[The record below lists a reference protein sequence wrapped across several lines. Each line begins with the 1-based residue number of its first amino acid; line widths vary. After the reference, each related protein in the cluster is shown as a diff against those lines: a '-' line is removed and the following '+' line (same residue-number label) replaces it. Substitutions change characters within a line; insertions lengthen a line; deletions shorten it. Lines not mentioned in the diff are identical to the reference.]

1 MNYSEWKSEK
11 FEGYRKQIE
20 QYVSEKTKKEQ
31 ITYSRYGDYLIPDLI
46 LDKGKVRPKI
56 GRYGRLR
63 LRFLKEEMKP
73 VYTKMLMEDTLTD
86 YLLEVDAR
94 ATDMENML
102 INEMK
107 KYQNIDEKLKEK
119 DQMKWVGAMNM
130 IAYSAREMVLGK
142 CINTYNI

>member
-1 MNYSEWKSEK
+1 
-11 FEGYRKQIE
+11 
-20 QYVSEKTKKEQ
+20 
-31 ITYSRYGDYLIPDLI
+31 
-46 LDKGKVRPKI
+46 
-56 GRYGRLR
+56 
-63 LRFLKEEMKP
+63 MKP

-119 DQMKWVGAMNM
+119 VQMKWVGAMNM
-130 IAYSAREMVLGK
+130 IAYSARKMVLGK

>member
-1 MNYSEWKSEK
+1 M
-11 FEGYRKQIE
+11 
-20 QYVSEKTKKEQ
+20 SEKTKKDP
-31 ITYSRYGDYLIPDLI
+31 ISYSRYGDYLIPNLI
-46 LDKGKVRPKI
+46 LDNGKVTPKI

-63 LRFLKEEMKP
+63 LKFLKEEMKP
-73 VYTKMLMEDTLTD
+73 VYIKMLMEDSLTD

-102 INEMK
+102 INEIK

-130 IAYSAREMVLGK
+130 IEYSAREMVLGK

>member
-1 MNYSEWKSEK
+1 M
-11 FEGYRKQIE
+11 
-20 QYVSEKTKKEQ
+20 
-31 ITYSRYGDYLIPDLI
+31 
-46 LDKGKVRPKI
+46 DKGKVRPKI
-56 GRYGRLR
+56 GRYRRLR
-63 LRFLKEEMKP
+63 LKFLKEEMKP
-73 VYTKMLMEDTLTD
+73 VYTKMLREDTLTD

-130 IAYSAREMVLGK
+130 IAYSAREIVLGK

>member
-1 MNYSEWKSEK
+1 MCKSEK
-11 FEGYRKQIE
+11 
-20 QYVSEKTKKEQ
+20 KEA
-31 ITYSRYGDYLIPDLI
+31 ITYSRCGEYLVPNLV

-56 GRYGRLR
+56 GRYGRMR
-63 LRFLKEEMKP
+63 LKFLKEEMKA

-102 INEMK
+102 INDMK
-107 KYQNIDEKLKEK
+107 KRANIDEKLKET
-119 DQMKWVGAMNM
+119 DQMKWVGMMNN
-130 IAYSAREMVLGK
+130 IAHSAREIVFGK

>member
-1 MNYSEWKSEK
+1 MDN
-11 FEGYRKQIE
+11 
-20 QYVSEKTKKEQ
+20 
-31 ITYSRYGDYLIPDLI
+31 
-46 LDKGKVRPKI
+46 GKVRPKI

-63 LRFLKEEMKP
+63 LKFLKEEMKP

-86 YLLEVDAR
+86 YLLEVNAR

-107 KYQNIDEKLKEK
+107 KYQNIDEKLKEE
-119 DQMKWVGAMNM
+119 DQMKWGGAMNM

>member
-1 MNYSEWKSEK
+1 M
-11 FEGYRKQIE
+11 
-20 QYVSEKTKKEQ
+20 SEKTKKDP
-31 ITYSRYGDYLIPDLI
+31 ISYSRYGDYLIPSLI
-46 LDKGKVRPKI
+46 LDNGKVTPKI

-63 LRFLKEEMKP
+63 LKFLKEEMKP
-73 VYTKMLMEDTLTD
+73 VYTKMLMDDTLTD

-107 KYQNIDEKLKEK
+107 KYQNIDEKLKEE

>member
-1 MNYSEWKSEK
+1 M
-11 FEGYRKQIE
+11 
-20 QYVSEKTKKEQ
+20 SEKTKKEQ

-63 LRFLKEEMKP
+63 LKFLKEEMKP

-86 YLLEVDAR
+86 YLLEVDVR
-94 ATDMENML
+94 ATNMENML

>member
-1 MNYSEWKSEK
+1 M
-11 FEGYRKQIE
+11 
-20 QYVSEKTKKEQ
+20 SEKTKKEP
-31 ITYSRYGDYLIPDLI
+31 ITYSRYGDYLIPNLI
-46 LDKGKVRPKI
+46 LDNGKVRLKI

-63 LRFLKEEMKP
+63 LKFLKEEMKP

-107 KYQNIDEKLKEK
+107 KYQNIDEKLKE
-119 DQMKWVGAMNM
+119 VGGAMNM
-130 IAYSAREMVLGK
+130 IAYKKIILDKMKISDKKYSLEKLMELV
-142 CINTYNI
+142 

>member
-1 MNYSEWKSEK
+1 M
-11 FEGYRKQIE
+11 
-20 QYVSEKTKKEQ
+20 SEKTKKEP
-31 ITYSRYGDYLIPDLI
+31 IIYSRYGDYLIPNLI

-63 LRFLKEEMKP
+63 LKFLKEEMKP

-86 YLLEVDAR
+86 YLLEVDAK

-102 INEMK
+102 INDMK
-107 KYQNIDEKLKEK
+107 KRSNIDEKLKET
-119 DQMKWVGAMNM
+119 DQIKWVGMMNN
-130 IAYSAREMVLGK
+130 IAHSAREIVFGK

>member
-1 MNYSEWKSEK
+1 M
-11 FEGYRKQIE
+11 
-20 QYVSEKTKKEQ
+20 SEKTKKEP
-31 ITYSRYGDYLIPDLI
+31 ITYSRYGDYLIPNLI
-46 LDKGKVRPKI
+46 LDNGKVRPKI

-63 LRFLKEEMKP
+63 LKF
-73 VYTKMLMEDTLTD
+73 LMEDTLTD

>member
-1 MNYSEWKSEK
+1 M
-11 FEGYRKQIE
+11 
-20 QYVSEKTKKEQ
+20 SEKTKKEP

-63 LRFLKEEMKP
+63 LKFLKEEMKP
-73 VYTKMLMEDTLTD
+73 VYTKMLMEDTLAD
-86 YLLEVDAR
+86 YLLEVVAR
-94 ATDMENML
+94 ATDMKNML

-107 KYQNIDEKLKEK
+107 KYQNIDEDLKER
-119 DQMKWVGAMNM
+119 DQMKWVGAINM

>member
-1 MNYSEWKSEK
+1 MSKK
-11 FEGYRKQIE
+11 I
-20 QYVSEKTKKEQ
+20 KKEP
-31 ITYSRYGDYLIPDLI
+31 ITYSRYGEYLIPNLI
-46 LDKGKVRPKI
+46 LDNGKVRPKI

-63 LRFLKEEMKP
+63 LKFLEEEMKP

-119 DQMKWVGAMNM
+119 NQIKWVGAMNM
-130 IAYSAREMVLGK
+130 IAYSAREIVLGK

>member
-1 MNYSEWKSEK
+1 MSK
-11 FEGYRKQIE
+11 
-20 QYVSEKTKKEQ
+20 KTKKEP
-31 ITYSRYGDYLIPDLI
+31 ITYSRYGEYLIPNLI
-46 LDKGKVRPKI
+46 LDNGKVRPKI

-63 LRFLKEEMKP
+63 LKFLEEMKP

-119 DQMKWVGAMNM
+119 NQIKWVGAMNM
-130 IAYSAREMVLGK
+130 IAYSAREIVLGK

>member
-1 MNYSEWKSEK
+1 
-11 FEGYRKQIE
+11 
-20 QYVSEKTKKEQ
+20 
-31 ITYSRYGDYLIPDLI
+31 
-46 LDKGKVRPKI
+46 
-56 GRYGRLR
+56 
-63 LRFLKEEMKP
+63 MKP

-119 DQMKWVGAMNM
+119 DQMKGLEQL
-130 IAYSAREMVLGK
+130 I
-142 CINTYNI
+142 

>member
-1 MNYSEWKSEK
+1 M
-11 FEGYRKQIE
+11 
-20 QYVSEKTKKEQ
+20 SEKTKKEQ

-63 LRFLKEEMKP
+63 LKFLKEEMKP
-73 VYTKMLMEDTLTD
+73 VYTKMLMDDTLTD

-107 KYQNIDEKLKEK
+107 KYQNIDEKLKEE

-130 IAYSAREMVLGK
+130 IAYSAREMILGK

>member
-1 MNYSEWKSEK
+1 M
-11 FEGYRKQIE
+11 
-20 QYVSEKTKKEQ
+20 
-31 ITYSRYGDYLIPDLI
+31 
-46 LDKGKVRPKI
+46 DKGKVRPKI

-63 LRFLKEEMKP
+63 LKFLKEEMKP

-119 DQMKWVGAMNM
+119 DQMKWVRAMNM
-130 IAYSAREMVLGK
+130 IAYSAREMVIGK